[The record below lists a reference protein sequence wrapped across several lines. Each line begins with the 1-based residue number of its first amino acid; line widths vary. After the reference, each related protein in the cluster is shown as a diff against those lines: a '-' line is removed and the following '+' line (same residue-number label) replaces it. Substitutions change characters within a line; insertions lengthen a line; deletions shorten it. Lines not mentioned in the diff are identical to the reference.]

1 MPQKT
6 KMDDCFSI
14 CQYKTQ
20 EPKNIEISP
29 SISLEVRQFR
39 FEARILSLD
48 LKWVYSKLILKSA
61 ELKMLSY

>member
-20 EPKNIEISP
+20 EPKNIEIFP

-39 FEARILSLD
+39 CEAGMLSLD
-48 LKWVYSKLILKSA
+48 LKWVLSKLILKSTG
-61 ELKMLSY
+61 LKM